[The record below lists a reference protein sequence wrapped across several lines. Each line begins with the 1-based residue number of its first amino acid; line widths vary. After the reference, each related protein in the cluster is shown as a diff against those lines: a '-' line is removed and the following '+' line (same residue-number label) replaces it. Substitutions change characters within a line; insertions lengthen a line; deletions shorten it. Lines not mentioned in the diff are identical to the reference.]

1 MHALQKQADDDDEA
15 GGDAVRLRM
24 LDFSVVPAQKHA
36 AGARRDGPPPQI
48 GSIRGGRT
56 TKIHLALGGTD
67 RVDAL
72 VLTPGQASDCPQAE
86 TLLADLQPGTTVLG
100 DKAYDANVV
109 VQCIEQAGGTANI
122 PSRACRTI
130 PFDRT
135 LYKDRN
141 RIKRFFGRIKEF
153 RRVASRYDKTA
164 RNFLSAV
171 QLAASRFLLRALARQ
186 LNGYTA

>member
-100 DKAYDANVV
+100 DKAYDANSV
-109 VQCIEQAGGTANI
+109 VQCIEQAGRRRTSLPGPAARSPGPLTGPSIRTAI
-122 PSRACRTI
+122 GSSGSSAGSRNSAGLRPATTRLPAISSRPCNSL
-130 PFDRT
+130 P
-135 LYKDRN
+135 
-141 RIKRFFGRIKEF
+141 
-153 RRVASRYDKTA
+153 VASCCGRWQD
-164 RNFLSAV
+164 N
-171 QLAASRFLLRALARQ
+171 
-186 LNGYTA
+186 